1 MYVCVTPTP
10 LKPGALTEPEMMG
23 CGEERGPA
31 LRWEPSE
38 TARMKSSPVKPVIAL
53 ALRNTGQ
60 LEQQFKRTL
69 NHTADFAFTGKAFF
83 FCCFLRIWGSCI
95 SNDKGVTVTTV

>member
-1 MYVCVTPTP
+1 MHVCVTPTP

-31 LRWEPSE
+31 LRCEPSE
-38 TARMKSSPVKPVIAL
+38 RARIRSSPVKPVIAP

-60 LEQQFKRTL
+60 LEQQFKRKI

-83 FCCFLRIWGSCI
+83 FYVVFVYLGI
-95 SNDKGVTVTTV
+95 VYQQ